1 MAKKVS
7 RLDFLKKAGLSASGV
22 MFAGNVSAKVIRP
35 EIVPGI
41 NSSSPARKVNLALIG
56 IANQGAGDAKQ
67 FINSGLANI
76 VAVCDVDLDSKGCQ
90 EIIKLVPKA
99 KQFRDFRQMFDKMAG
114 DIDAVQVAIPDFAHF
129 PVCMAAMQL
138 GKSVFVE
145 KPMTRTFLEAELMA
159 KMAEKNPKLV
169 TQVGNQGHSGE
180 NYFQFK
186 AWKEAGIIKD
196 VTAVTAFMNGARR
209 WHPYDPN
216 ITRFPEAQPLP
227 QGMTDKDWDT
237 WLTTAAF
244 HDFNEKYHPGNWR
257 GWYDFGLGALG
268 DWGAHI
274 LDTIHEFLDLG
285 LPYEIEPVHVK
296 NLNDYFFPLESTIK
310 FRFPSRGDMPA
321 CDITW
326 YDGVEN
332 LPPLP
337 EGYDTVTAKVDA
349 SIPPPGGVPPQGG
362 APQGKTPQQ
371 GGKPRRQGAGKVIY
385 SNELTF
391 KGGTHSAPLFII
403 PEEKAK
409 EMAPKLPKVP
419 ESPSDHYV
427 NFLKACMGEEKTRS
441 PFQTFAPLAQIFSL
455 GIIAIRRN
463 RKLIFNR
470 DTKEIVND
478 KFANSMLTDRPP
490 RKGWESYYT
499 V

>member
-1 MAKKVS
+1 MANKVS
-7 RLDFLKKAGLSASGV
+7 RLNFLKTAGLAASGAV
-22 MFAGNVSAKVIRP
+22 FSRSVSAN
-35 EIVPGI
+35 VPGPAI
-41 NSSSPARKVNLALIG
+41 IPDSKGSPARKVNLALIG
-56 IANQGAGDAKQ
+56 IANQGAGDARQ

-76 VAVCDVDLDSKGCQ
+76 VAVCDVDLDSKGSQ
-90 EIIKLVPKA
+90 ETIKLVPKA
-99 KQFRDFRQMFDKMAG
+99 KQFRDFRVMFDKMAG

-145 KPMTRTFLEAELMA
+145 KPMTRTFLEAEIMA
-159 KMAEKNPKLV
+159 QMAAKNPKLV

-196 VTAVTAFMNGARR
+196 VTKVTAFMNGNRR

-216 ITRFPEAQPLP
+216 ISRFPEAQPLP
-227 QGMTDKDWDT
+227 SGMTDKDWDT
-237 WLTTAAF
+237 WLTTAAY

-296 NLNDYFFPLESTIK
+296 NLNDYFFPLETTLL
-310 FRFPSRGDMPA
+310 FRFPSRGDMPPV
-321 CDITW
+321 DITW
-326 YDGVEN
+326 YDGVKN
-332 LPPLP
+332 LPPVP
-337 EGYDTVTAKVDA
+337 DGYFSVNATTDNT
-349 SIPPPGGVPPQGG
+349 IPPPGGVAQQ
-362 APQGKTPQQ
+362 APSQQ
-371 GGKPRRQGAGKVIY
+371 GSQQRIPQAGKIIY
-385 SNELTF
+385 SDELMF
-391 KGGTHSAPLFII
+391 KGGTHSAPLSII
-403 PEEKAK
+403 PEAKAK
-409 EMAPKLPKVP
+409 EMASKLPVVP
-419 ESPSDHYV
+419 KSPSDHYV

-441 PFQTFAPLAQIFSL
+441 PFQTFAPLAQLFSL
-455 GIIAIRRN
+455 GIIAMRRN
-463 RKLIFNR
+463 KKLIFNR
-470 DTKEIVND
+470 DTKEITND
-478 KFANSMLTDRPP
+478 KFANSLLTDRPP
-490 RKGWESYYT
+490 RKGWESYYN

>member
-1 MAKKVS
+1 MADKVS
-7 RLDFLKKAGLSASGV
+7 RLNFLKTAGLAASGV
-22 MFAGNVSAKVIRP
+22 MIGSSASAKTVRT
-35 EIVPGI
+35 EIIP
-41 NSSSPARKVNLALIG
+41 NSTVKGPARKVNLALIG
-56 IANQGAGDAKQ
+56 IANQGGGDARQ

-76 VAVCDVDLDSKGCQ
+76 VAVCDVDLDSQGGQ
-90 EIIKLVPKA
+90 ETIKLVPKA
-99 KQFRDFRQMFDKMAG
+99 KQFRDFRVMFDKMAG

-129 PVCMAAMQL
+129 PVVMAAMQL
-138 GKSVFVE
+138 GKSVYVE
-145 KPMTRTFLEAELMA
+145 KPMCRTFLEAELMA
-159 KMAEKNPKLV
+159 QMAEKNPKLV

-196 VTAVTAFMNGARR
+196 VTAVTAFMNGSRR

-227 QGMTDKDWDT
+227 KGMTDKDWDT

-285 LPYEIEPVHVK
+285 LPYEIEPVHVR
-296 NLNDYFFPLESTIK
+296 NLNDYFFPLETTLL
-310 FRFPSRGDMPA
+310 FRFPSRGDMPP

-332 LPPLP
+332 LPPVP
-337 EGYDTVTAKVDA
+337 DGYYSVNAATDNT
-349 SIPPPGGVPPQGG
+349 IPPPGGVP
-362 APQGKTPQQ
+362 QQ
-371 GGKPRRQGAGKVIY
+371 GAAPRGSQQKIPQAGKVIF
-385 SNELTF
+385 SKELMF

-403 PEEKAK
+403 PEAKAK
-409 EMAPKLPKVP
+409 EMAPKLPDVP
-419 ESPSDHYV
+419 KSPSDHYV

-455 GIIAIRRN
+455 GIIAMRRN

-470 DTKEIVND
+470 DTKEITND

-490 RKGWESYYT
+490 RKGWESYYN

>member
-1 MAKKVS
+1 MANKVS
-7 RLDFLKKAGLSASGV
+7 RLNFLKTAGLAASGV
-22 MFAGNVSAKVIRP
+22 VLGKRASAKMTGP
-35 EIVPGI
+35 EIVPA
-41 NSSSPARKVNLALIG
+41 STVSSPVRKVNLALIG
-56 IANQGAGDAKQ
+56 IANQGAGDARQ

-76 VAVCDVDLDSKGCQ
+76 VAVCDVDLDSQGCQ

-99 KQFRDFRQMFDKMAG
+99 KQFRDFRVMFDKMAG

-129 PVCMAAMQL
+129 PVVMTAMQL
-138 GKSVFVE
+138 GKSVYVE
-145 KPMTRTFLEAELMA
+145 KPMCRTFLEADLLAQMA
-159 KMAEKNPKLV
+159 AKNPKLV

-196 VTAVTAFMNGARR
+196 VTAVTAFMNGSRR

-216 ITRFPEAQPLP
+216 ITKFPEAQPLP
-227 QGMTDKDWDT
+227 KGMTDKDWDT
-237 WLTTAAF
+237 WLTTAAY

-296 NLNDYFFPLESTIK
+296 NLNDYFFPLETTLL
-310 FRFPSRGDMPA
+310 FRFPSRGDMPP

-326 YDGVEN
+326 YDGVQN
-332 LPPLP
+332 LPPVP
-337 EGYDTVTAKVDA
+337 DGYFSVNAATDNT
-349 SIPPPGGVPPQGG
+349 IPPPGGVPQQAA
-362 APQGKTPQQ
+362 APQGNQQKIPQ
-371 GGKPRRQGAGKVIY
+371 AGKIIFSKEVM
-385 SNELTF
+385 F
-391 KGGTHSAPLFII
+391 KGGTHSAPLSII
-403 PEEKAK
+403 PEAKAK
-409 EMAPKLPKVP
+409 EMAPKLPVVP
-419 ESPSDHYV
+419 KSPSDHYV
-427 NFLKACMGEEKTRS
+427 NFLKACLGEEKTRS

-455 GIIAIRRN
+455 GIIAMRRN
-463 RKLIFNR
+463 KKLIFNR
-470 DTKEIVND
+470 DTKEITND

-490 RKGWESYYT
+490 RKGWESYYN

>member
-7 RLDFLKKAGLSASGV
+7 RLDFLKTAGLSASGV
-22 MFAGNVSAKVIRP
+22 MFAGNAAAKVIRP
-35 EIVPGI
+35 EILPGG
-41 NSSSPARKVNLALIG
+41 NSASPARKVNLALIG

-349 SIPPPGGVPPQGG
+349 TIPPPGGVP
-362 APQGKTPQQ
+362 PQGKTPQQ
-371 GGKPRRQGAGKVIY
+371 GGKPRRPGAGKVIY

>member
-1 MAKKVS
+1 MAEKVS
-7 RLDFLKKAGLSASGV
+7 RLNFLKTAGMATTGVLIGNRASAN
-22 MFAGNVSAKVIRP
+22 AGNPKKVPVSEVR
-35 EIVPGI
+35 G
-41 NSSSPARKVNLALIG
+41 PARKVNLALIG

-76 VAVCDVDLDSKGCQ
+76 VAVCDVDLDSQGCQ
-90 EIIKLVPKA
+90 ETIKLVPKA
-99 KQFRDFRQMFDKMAG
+99 KQFRDFRVMFDKMAG
-114 DIDAVQVAIPDFAHF
+114 DIDAVQVAVPDFAHF

-145 KPMTRTFLEAELMA
+145 KPMTRTFLEAEIMA
-159 KMAEKNPKLV
+159 QMAEKNPKLV

-196 VTAVTAFMNGARR
+196 VTAVTAFMNGSRR

-216 ITRFPEAQPLP
+216 ITKFPEAQPLP
-227 QGMTDKDWDT
+227 KGMTDKDWDT
-237 WLTTAAF
+237 WLTTAAY

-285 LPYEIEPVHVK
+285 LPYEIEPVHVR

-337 EGYDTVTAKVDA
+337 EGYDSVSATVDA
-349 SIPPPGGVPPQGG
+349 SIPPPGGVSPQE
-362 APQGKTPQQ
+362 GKTPQQ
-371 GGKPRRQGAGKVIY
+371 GAKPRRQGAGKVIY

-403 PEEKAK
+403 PEAKAK

-419 ESPSDHYV
+419 ESPSNHYV

-490 RKGWESYYT
+490 RKGWESYYK